1 MRVRAGRRRP
11 AVAPLAAALIGAA
24 CALCA
29 GCTGSGTSAGLPTP
43 SPRATGSHAPAPAP
57 SASPRPPA
65 KVAPGAASGDPCLL
79 LTQAAADAVLGPL
92 ASPPSLAVGM
102 CSTTGPAGVVVDLTV
117 TLQSF
122 GPDEIPVTIS
132 NPAPV
137 AGLGHYAV
145 CGPASGGSG
154 GFADYTF
161 VGSIDP
167 EYSMEIDGPSCA
179 VDRRL
184 AVIAYDRL

>member
-1 MRVRAGRRRP
+1 MGWRAGRRRS
-11 AVAPLAAALIGAA
+11 AAAPLAAALVGAA

-29 GCTGSGTSAGLPTP
+29 GCSGSGASAGLPAP
-43 SPRATGSHAPAPAP
+43 SARATGSHAPAPAP
-57 SASPRPPA
+57 SASPQPPA
-65 KVAPGAASGDPCLL
+65 KVAAGAASGDPCLI
-79 LTQAAADAVLGPL
+79 LTQAAADAVLGPP

-102 CSTTGPAGVVVDLTV
+102 CTTTGPAGVVDLTV
-117 TLQSF
+117 ALESF

-145 CGPASGGSG
+145 CGPSSGGSG
-154 GFADYTF
+154 GFVSYTF
-161 VGSIDP
+161 IGSIDP
-167 EYSMEIDGPSCA
+167 DYSMEIDGPSCA